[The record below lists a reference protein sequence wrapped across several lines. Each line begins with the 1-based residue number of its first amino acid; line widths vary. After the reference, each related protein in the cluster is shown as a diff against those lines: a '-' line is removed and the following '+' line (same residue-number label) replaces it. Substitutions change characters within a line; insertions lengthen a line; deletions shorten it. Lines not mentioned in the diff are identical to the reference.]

1 MKFSAVNQLTKAL
14 MQTSV
19 GVAIVIAAA
28 PAFAD
33 GNASVSGAVSYTTP
47 AGFST
52 SISAE
57 KVAPSGYN
65 FTGNVTVNVI
75 PGGANGAPLGM
86 TLAGGDVVA
95 TTTTPASN
103 ASLKDKVISTLGGI
117 DTTTQLGLDQYT
129 AILKAAAGA
138 NGLE

>member
-1 MKFSAVNQLTKAL
+1 MKFSSVTASAKAL
-14 MQTSV
+14 IQSSI
-19 GVAIVIAAA
+19 GVAIVFAAA

-33 GNASVSGAVSYTTP
+33 NASVSGAVSYTTP

-65 FTGNVTVNVI
+65 FSGNVTVTI
-75 PGGANGAPLGM
+75 TPGGAHGAPLGM
-86 TLAGGDVVA
+86 TLAGGDMVA
-95 TTTTPASN
+95 TTTTPATN
-103 ASLKDKVISTLGGI
+103 ASLKDKVISTLGAI
-117 DTTTQLGLDQYT
+117 DTTTQDGLDRYT

>member
-1 MKFSAVNQLTKAL
+1 MKFSSVTASAKAL
-14 MQTSV
+14 IQSSV
-19 GVAIVIAAA
+19 GVAIVLAAA

-33 GNASVSGAVSYTTP
+33 NASVSGAVSYTTP

-57 KVAPSGYN
+57 KVAPAGYN
-65 FTGNVTVNVI
+65 FSGNVTVTI
-75 PGGANGAPLGM
+75 TSGGDHGAPLGM
-86 TLAGGDVVA
+86 TLAGGDMVA
-95 TTTTPASN
+95 TTATPATN

-117 DTTTQLGLDQYT
+117 DITTQDGLDRYA